1 MRTRDREGKL
11 RRDVTSLNESLD
23 QLHAR
28 YRGAARLRYE
38 DRSKIDTLSQKVA
51 NLEVQVRGLER
62 QASAIHQIYIKK
74 DGYIDMRTRTALALQ
89 VAQNNASLSKAYS
102 LVYSVLTNMLPDH
115 TLVGHIESADAQIQA
130 AVSSVAMT
138 GRLVQFVRAWEIAA
152 VVSGD
157 KREMKGDGL
166 WWKKGQRPSIEN
178 MMLFAD
184 DSQPP
189 DVHGSDAADRGEEM
203 RVRALVCD
211 LSSLARV
218 PYACLSG
225 FDAYNAVQQE
235 TFARGERPGGGGS
248 FLSLAFDGTST
259 WWGRS
264 FVALAMAFTLGGM
277 DLSNMVALLEKYF
290 YSLFLC
296 WFILLN

>member
-11 RRDVTSLNESLD
+11 RRDVTALNESLE

-189 DVHGSDAADRGEEM
+189 MSTVAMQLIVGR
-203 RVRALVCD
+203 RC
-211 LSSLARV
+211 
-218 PYACLSG
+218 AC
-225 FDAYNAVQQE
+225 E
-235 TFARGERPGGGGS
+235 H
-248 FLSLAFDGTST
+248 
-259 WWGRS
+259 
-264 FVALAMAFTLGGM
+264 
-277 DLSNMVALLEKYF
+277 
-290 YSLFLC
+290 
-296 WFILLN
+296 

>member
-11 RRDVTSLNESLD
+11 RRDVTALNESLE

-51 NLEVQVRGLER
+51 NLEVLVRGLER

-130 AVSSVAMT
+130 AVSSGVRGGT
-138 GRLVQFVRAWEIAA
+138 GKGMKRA
-152 VVSGD
+152 
-157 KREMKGDGL
+157 REPREGDGR
-166 WWKKGQRPSIEN
+166 G
-178 MMLFAD
+178 
-184 DSQPP
+184 
-189 DVHGSDAADRGEEM
+189 GSNKER
-203 RVRALVCD
+203 
-211 LSSLARV
+211 
-218 PYACLSG
+218 
-225 FDAYNAVQQE
+225 
-235 TFARGERPGGGGS
+235 RGERGGGNHH
-248 FLSLAFDGTST
+248 AP
-259 WWGRS
+259 
-264 FVALAMAFTLGGM
+264 
-277 DLSNMVALLEKYF
+277 
-290 YSLFLC
+290 
-296 WFILLN
+296 